1 MAEGKSID
9 ISVKNKNYLHVMAE
23 ALQKGFAVAMWR
35 LPNAN
40 EKQLLICEET
50 IEIEA
55 ETPFEEFEK
64 GFVIAPFLPGSKKFF
79 LKADGY
85 WSSIQNEPELSPE
98 FSQKFSTHNNADKE
112 IKALTFKWHIQQQ
125 KVSSSNQPY
134 QLLVEKAIR
143 FIESGQTEK
152 IVPSRTQYIETKID
166 LLKSFDALCA
176 NYPSAMVSLIST
188 PATGTWL
195 GATPELLV
203 AVENDQYFKT
213 VALAGTKPY
222 LPGTDLKSVAWTQ
235 KEIEEQAL
243 VERYIIQCL
252 KKIRLREYEEFGPK
266 TIVAGNLLHLK
277 SEFIVDMKATNFP
290 QLGSVMLQLLHPTS
304 AVCGMPL
311 STSLDFLK
319 NEEGYPRSLYSGYL
333 GPVKL
338 KNHTQLFVNLRCLQV
353 LKNGIQLYAG
363 AGVTADSDPQKEFEE
378 TEMKM
383 ATLLKVIEA

>member
-9 ISVKNKNYLHVMAE
+9 INLKSKHYLHVMAE
-23 ALQKGFAVAMWR
+23 ALQKGFALAMWR

-40 EKQLLICEET
+40 EKQVLICEEPVT
-50 IEIEA
+50 VEP

-64 GFVIAPFLPGSKKFF
+64 GFVIAPFLPGSKKIF

-85 WSSIQNEPELSPE
+85 WSSTLNEPELSPS
-98 FSQKFSTHNNADKE
+98 FSQKFSSHNNVEKE
-112 IKALTFKWHIQQQ
+112 IDASTFRWHIQDQHIS
-125 KVSSSNQPY
+125 VSHQPY
-134 QLLVEKAIR
+134 QHVVEKAIR
-143 FIESGQTEK
+143 FIESGKAEK
-152 IVPSRTQYIETKID
+152 IVPSRTQYIETKIE
-166 LLKSFDALCA
+166 LLQSFDALCA
-176 NYPSAMVSLIST
+176 KYPSAMVSLIST

-203 AVENDQYFKT
+203 AVENDQFFKT

-277 SEFIVDMKATNFP
+277 SEFTVDMKATNFP

-311 STSLDFLK
+311 SASLDFLNK
-319 NEEGYPRSLYSGYL
+319 EEGYNRGLYSGYL

-338 KNHTQLFVNLRCLQV
+338 KDQTQLFVNLRCLQV
-353 LKNGIQLYAG
+353 HKNGIQLYAG
-363 AGVTADSDPQKEFEE
+363 AGVTADSDPQKEYEE

-383 ATLLKVIEA
+383 STLLKVIVA